1 MQLCCHVALEAR
13 GAKWML
19 GTNINAFCQ
28 GHVPAGVSRGES
40 VSSPGGNPH
49 SLADGCV
56 ALTSASVPLP

>member
-1 MQLCCHVALEAR
+1 
-13 GAKWML
+13 ML
-19 GTNINAFCQ
+19 GANINAFFQ